1 MAGLLAGA
9 IGSFAPLPALALDP
23 QAPVVVSMTWLGTP
37 AVGPCG
43 NPHFDRGAARYLAFY
58 CFGALTPDDDNERP
72 DTFWYDRA
80 TGVLER
86 VSLTSAGED
95 IRFESFDGF
104 PSSDGRYVP
113 LESLGPL
120 HPDAT
125 PALPGF
131 ERRNAFLRDRIAG
144 TTDFISRNALG
155 QLTLLGVGLE
165 DALPERS
172 EVLLQSQSRLQ
183 SPPDDPLATNTNLYV
198 RNWLTGAVEL
208 ISGTAEGELAD
219 RTAGRGRLSTGGHY
233 ALFTS
238 SATNLPGAPPVG
250 SGSNLYLR
258 DRHAETT
265 QRLTFPWQGGEFT
278 GEFSVDIHRPRI
290 TPDGRYVLYAS
301 RHPEVLPYD
310 PSVTLLWQQVYL
322 LDRQTGV
329 TERISVDAAGMP
341 GDGLSST
348 VDMSDDGRYLA
359 FYSRSGNLP
368 AGGRAIYVIDRQ
380 TGTWANVTA
389 PLGPDS
395 GGSPNLELA
404 RDGSAIAF
412 TWRVTD
418 PALPALRD
426 RTLMYVVD
434 LGIAG
439 PPPEPVAVPGP
450 GRGWLLLL
458 AALLAVGA
466 FAAGRRRPAR

>member
-1 MAGLLAGA
+1 MAA
-9 IGSFAPLPALALDP
+9 FASLPTFALDP
-23 QAPVVVSMTWLGTP
+23 QPPVVVSLTWLGTP

-43 NPHFDRGAARYLAFY
+43 NPHFDRGSARYLAFY

-80 TGVLER
+80 TGALER

-144 TTDFISRNALG
+144 TTEFISSNISG
-155 QLTLLGVGLE
+155 QLTLLEVGLE

-172 EVLLQSQSRLQ
+172 EVLLQTQSRLQ
-183 SPPDDPLATNTNLYV
+183 SPPDDPLATNANLYV
-198 RNWLTGAVEL
+198 RNWVTGTVEL
-208 ISGTAEGELAD
+208 VSSTAGGELAN
-219 RTAGRGRLSTGGHY
+219 RTAGRGRLSTGGRF

-238 SATNLPGAPPVG
+238 SATNLPGSPPVV

-258 DRHAETT
+258 DRQAGTT
-265 QRLTFPWQGGEFT
+265 QRLTYPWQGGEFT
-278 GEFSVDIHRPRI
+278 DGMVMGGGSPRI
-290 TPDGRYVLYAS
+290 TPDGRYVIYS
-301 RHPEVLPYD
+301 SSHPEVLPYD

-322 LDRQTGV
+322 LDRQTGN

-341 GDGLSST
+341 GDGFNGT

-359 FYSRSGNLP
+359 FFSRASNLP

-439 PPPEPVAVPGP
+439 PAPEPVAVPGP

-466 FAAGRRRPAR
+466 FAAGRRRVAR